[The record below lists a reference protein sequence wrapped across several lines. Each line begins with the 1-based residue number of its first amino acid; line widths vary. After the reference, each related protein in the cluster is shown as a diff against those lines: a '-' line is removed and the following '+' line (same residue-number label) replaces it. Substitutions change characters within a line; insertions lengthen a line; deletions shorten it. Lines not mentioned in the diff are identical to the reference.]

1 MLCLADIAGGLLF
14 TEGKEEE
21 WIFGRGE
28 VAGRQLGGVEG
39 VEILVRMIV

>member
-1 MLCLADIAGGLLF
+1 MLCLADIAGALLF

-21 WIFGRGE
+21 WVSRRGE

-39 VEILVRMIV
+39 GEIVVRMII